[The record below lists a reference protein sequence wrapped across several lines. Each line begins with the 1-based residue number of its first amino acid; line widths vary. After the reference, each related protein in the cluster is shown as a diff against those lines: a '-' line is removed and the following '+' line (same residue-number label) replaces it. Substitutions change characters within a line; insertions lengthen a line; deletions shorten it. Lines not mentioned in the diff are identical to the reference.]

1 MSPAAHGRIRPGPAV
16 TSARTRRATRRRR
29 RERRARIRRDHRL
42 RGAFAPLCLL
52 VGSASLLLGGAAAV
66 STTAGPSSLSAV
78 EVAAPGAASAA
89 PAALAAARRSA
100 ELRDIA
106 TASTRP
112 ADTAAAEPAGLP
124 TIAEVASPIPGP
136 GGAAPEPTA
145 TTVERAAPPVA
156 VEIPGIGVDAS
167 LIELGIDADRQ
178 LEVPADPDLAGWF
191 VGGPRPGEDG
201 PAVIAGHV
209 DSTRGPAVFHRVPRL
224 VAGDVVLVHRAD
236 GTTGSFVV
244 DRVEW
249 WPKDGFPTDAVYR
262 EADGAELRL
271 ITCGGVFD
279 RTRLSYEDNV
289 IVFASAVDE
298 TVTGS

>member
-1 MSPAAHGRIRPGPAV
+1 MSLAAHGRIRPASSV

-29 RERRARIRRDHRL
+29 RERRARVRRDHHL
-42 RGAFAPLCLL
+42 RAAFAPLCLL
-52 VGSASLLLGGAAAV
+52 LGSASLLLGGAAAV
-66 STTAGPSSLSAV
+66 SMTAGPSSLSTV
-78 EVAAPGAASAA
+78 EVAAPAAPAA

-100 ELRDIA
+100 ELRD
-106 TASTRP
+106 TAAPSTRP
-112 ADTAAAEPAGLP
+112 ADGAATEPAGVP
-124 TIAEVASPIPGP
+124 TIAEVVSPIPGP

-145 TTVERAAPPVA
+145 ATVERAAPPVA

-178 LEVPADPDLAGWF
+178 LEVPANPDLAGWF
-191 VGGPRPGEDG
+191 VGGPRPGEEG

-209 DSTRGPAVFHRVPRL
+209 DSTLGPAVFHRVPRL
-224 VAGDVVLVHRAD
+224 GTGDVVLVHRAD
-236 GTTGSFVV
+236 GTTASFAV

-289 IVFASAVDE
+289 IVFASAID
-298 TVTGS
+298 G